1 MDHQYDDYSE
11 DQRANIMHKI
21 TGELRVQVV
30 RFLRL
35 LIRTAVAK
43 FLYSVSDLTKE
54 EVKEFV
60 PANFFPAIPS
70 TVVKSATTS
79 STPGMDDTE

>member
-1 MDHQYDDYSE
+1 MDPQYDDYSE
-11 DQRANIMHKI
+11 DLRANIMHKI
-21 TGELRVQVV
+21 TGELWVQAL

-35 LIRTAVAK
+35 PIRTAVAK
-43 FLYSVSDLTKE
+43 FLYTVSDLSKE

-60 PANFFPAIPS
+60 PVNFFTAIPS

-79 STPGMDDTE
+79 STPAA